1 MKFKPQY
8 FYGVVAVA
16 VIIILYIFSQ
26 TDNSDDISGLNTETK
41 QSIPNDDIHRQRNRS
56 ETPGKENVS
65 ESFRHRMEMLK
76 KEVDENPEDTLK
88 LLEYANLLA
97 SAHMPKQSVEYYQ
110 KFLSINPKRTD
121 VMFSLSFVYY
131 TLGEYKNAEEQTN
144 RILTIDPENIDA
156 MYNLGAISVSLGDKE
171 KAKEIWQHLADKYP
185 DKDVGIK
192 ASNSLKKL

>member
-26 TDNSDDISGLNTETK
+26 TDNSDDISGLNTETN
-41 QSIPNDDIHRQRNRS
+41 QSIPNDDIHRQQNRS

-76 KEVDENPEDTLK
+76 KEIDENPEDTLK

-131 TLGEYKNAEEQTN
+131 TLGDYKNAEEQTN
-144 RILTIDPENIDA
+144 EILAIDPENTDA
-156 MYNLGAISVSLGDKE
+156 MYNLGAISASLGDKE